1 MGSGAIQLG
10 LWAYHAYL
18 QGARIILTEVD
29 EEKIQN
35 IRRNESSY
43 SINIAGYDRI
53 TPVKIGPVEIL
64 NPAKNGEMKKILDAV
79 RTANDIVTAV
89 PSVSLY
95 EKGGIAGMLRQG
107 LLERTK
113 PVLVYASENHIEA
126 AVILKELVFGK
137 KMPSHVRFADTVI
150 ERMGGPHFDRK
161 FIKSCSLSPITPA
174 MDQVL
179 LVEDFDRIIVEKTA
193 FKEVEGFSSLFNRFH
208 ATRRINM
215 FEELK
220 LLGHNAVHFLLGCLA
235 GLKGYRFISD
245 YNGDSDFGLIGVD
258 ALLNETGGWF
268 KKKYRST
275 GEKVAT
281 EQGFRE
287 WTEQLCRRI
296 VNPFLY
302 DLVQRVIRD
311 PGRKLGWNDRI
322 TGTIREAIRAGIQP
336 RRYFLGIASALLLF
350 DPDRP
355 GELVYKK
362 DLTVPEALRRLKTLW
377 ENQGDRN
384 MEQKILNG
392 TEEAI
397 GLVKAWKE
405 SGKEQIT
412 PFLKDRGYL

>member
-1 MGSGAIQLG
+1 
-10 LWAYHAYL
+10 
-18 QGARIILTEVD
+18 LTEVD
-29 EEKIQN
+29 EEKIEN

-43 SINIAGYDRI
+43 SINIASYDRI
-53 TPVKIGPVEIL
+53 TPVRIGPVEIL
-64 NPAKNGEMKKILDAV
+64 NPVINSEREKILDAV
-79 RTANDIVTAV
+79 RVANDIVTAV
-89 PSVSLY
+89 PSVDLY
-95 EKGGIAGMLRQG
+95 EKGGIAGILRQG
-107 LLERTK
+107 LSERKK
-113 PVLVYASENHIEA
+113 PALVYASENHMEA

-137 KMPSHVRFADTVI
+137 KMPNHIRFADTVI
-150 ERMGGPHFDRK
+150 ERMGGPHFDKK
-161 FIKSCSLSPITPA
+161 FIKSCNLSPVTPA
-174 MDQVL
+174 MDQAL
-179 LVEDFDRIIVEKTA
+179 LVEDFDRIIVEKTE

-208 ATRRINM
+208 ATHRINM

-235 GLKGYRFISD
+235 GLKGYRFISE

-258 ALLNETGGWF
+258 ALLHETGGWF
-268 KKKYRST
+268 KEKYRST
-275 GEKVAT
+275 GEQVAT

-302 DLVQRVIRD
+302 DLVPRVIRD

-322 TGTIREAIRAGIQP
+322 TSTIREAIRAGIQP
-336 RRYFLGIASALLLF
+336 RRYFLGIASALFLF

-355 GELVYKK
+355 RELVYKE
-362 DLTVPEALRRLKTLW
+362 DLTVPEALRKLKTLW

-392 TEEAI
+392 TKEAV

-405 SGKEQIT
+405 SGKKQIA